1 MRRKMKKIIVAIDG
15 YSSCGKSTMAKAL
28 AEYAGYTYIDTGAMY
43 RAVALFGIRKGIITP
58 DEIDENRLKSELCNI
73 QIGFRKEH
81 DKQHTILNGEDV
93 EALIRTMEVADGASR
108 VSTIGFVRKYLV
120 ALQQQMGRDKG
131 IVMDGRDI
139 TTVVFPDAELKIF
152 VTAAPET
159 RAQRRY
165 NELKEK
171 GERVVY
177 EDILKQVV
185 ERDYRDS
192 HRSESPL
199 TQTADSL
206 LLDNTTLN
214 KEEQFQLIK
223 SWFDKVV
230 AE

>member
-1 MRRKMKKIIVAIDG
+1 MKKIIVAIDG

-43 RAVALFGIRKGIITP
+43 CAVALFGIRKGIITP

-108 VSTIGFVRKYLV
+108 VSTIGFVRKHLV

-165 NELKEK
+165 NELIDK

-223 SWFDKVV
+223 SWFDKAVD
-230 AE
+230 E

>member
-1 MRRKMKKIIVAIDG
+1 MKKIIVAIDG

>member
-1 MRRKMKKIIVAIDG
+1 MKKIIVAIDG

-108 VSTIGFVRKYLV
+108 VSTIGFVRKHLV

-165 NELKEK
+165 NELNDK

>member
-1 MRRKMKKIIVAIDG
+1 MKKIIVAIDG

-206 LLDNTTLN
+206 LLDNTILN

>member
-1 MRRKMKKIIVAIDG
+1 MKKIIVAIDG

-108 VSTIGFVRKYLV
+108 VSTIGFVRKHLV

-165 NELKEK
+165 NELIDK

>member
-1 MRRKMKKIIVAIDG
+1 MKKIIVAIDG

-43 RAVALFGIRKGIITP
+43 RAVALFGIRKGITTP

-108 VSTIGFVRKYLV
+108 VSTIGFVRKHLV

-165 NELKEK
+165 NELIDK

-223 SWFDKVV
+223 SWFDKAV

>member
-1 MRRKMKKIIVAIDG
+1 MKKIIVAIDG

-108 VSTIGFVRKYLV
+108 VSTIGFVRKHLV

-214 KEEQFQLIK
+214 KEEQFRLIK
-223 SWFDKVV
+223 SWFDKAV

>member
-1 MRRKMKKIIVAIDG
+1 MKKIIVAIDG

-93 EALIRTMEVADGASR
+93 EALVRTMEVADGASR
-108 VSTIGFVRKYLV
+108 VSTIGFVRKHLV

-165 NELKEK
+165 NELKDK

-177 EDILKQVV
+177 EDIFKQVV

-206 LLDNTTLN
+206 LLDNTNLN

>member
-1 MRRKMKKIIVAIDG
+1 MKKIIVAIDG

-108 VSTIGFVRKYLV
+108 VSTIGFVRKHLV

-152 VTAAPET
+152 VTATPET

-165 NELKEK
+165 NELKDK
-171 GERVVY
+171 GEKVVY

-223 SWFDKVV
+223 SWFDKAV

>member
-1 MRRKMKKIIVAIDG
+1 MKKIIVAIDG

-108 VSTIGFVRKYLV
+108 VSTIGFVRKHLV

-165 NELKEK
+165 DELKDK

-223 SWFDKVV
+223 SWFNKAV

>member
-1 MRRKMKKIIVAIDG
+1 MKKIIVAIDG

-81 DKQHTILNGEDV
+81 DKQPTILNGEDV

>member
-1 MRRKMKKIIVAIDG
+1 MKKIIVAIDG

-108 VSTIGFVRKYLV
+108 VSTIGFVRKHLV

-131 IVMDGRDI
+131 IVMYGRDI

-165 NELKEK
+165 NELIDK

-223 SWFDKVV
+223 SWFDKAVD
-230 AE
+230 E

>member
-1 MRRKMKKIIVAIDG
+1 MKKIIVAIDG

-108 VSTIGFVRKYLV
+108 VSNIGFVRKHLV

-165 NELKEK
+165 NELIDK

-223 SWFDKVV
+223 SWFDKAVD
-230 AE
+230 E